1 MLLAGQTMAE
11 ESLSTDYTDSFG
23 RSV

>member
-11 ESLSTDYTDSFG
+11 ESLSTDYTDSFI